1 MRDPKPSF
9 REAVDAILSPA
20 ERKQMI
26 YSFDVL
32 GDMALIEIP
41 NALRKKS
48 SRIARTLLD
57 TSPSLKRVYEK
68 VGTHSG
74 KYRVEKTKWL
84 AGVKDPVVIYTE
96 WGCKLAVHPGK
107 VFFNPRLS
115 TERQRVAA
123 YVKKGQSVC
132 VFFSGVGPYTVTLAK
147 HTLLNRVYGIE
158 WNPEAKKYAEE
169 NIVLNKV
176 IGRVVPIWGDVN
188 AVPVLEECAHV
199 VMPAPETAS
208 SHLGA
213 AVKWCKVKGLIHFYT
228 FVSSTN
234 VPAQLK
240 ALLNSHMPEG
250 VKWKIAFSRKVSDF
264 SPSKQQWCVGIQ
276 VLSKLKSGFK
286 KSKKKSSA

>member
-1 MRDPKPSF
+1 MPSF
-9 REAVDAILSPA
+9 REAVGSFLTPA
-20 ERKQMI
+20 ERKHMV

-41 NALRKKS
+41 RELAKKS
-48 SRIARTLLD
+48 SRIARKLLD

-68 VGTHSG
+68 VGVHSG

-84 AGVKDPVVIYTE
+84 AGVKNPVVVYTE
-96 WGCKLAVHPGK
+96 WGCTFVVHPGK

-115 TERQRVAA
+115 TERQRVSS

-132 VFFSGVGPYTVTLAK
+132 VFFSGVGPYTVALAK
-147 HTLLNRVYGIE
+147 HTALSRVYGIE

-176 IGRVVPIWGDVN
+176 IGRVVPIWGDVD

-213 AVKWCKVKGLIHFYT
+213 AVNWCKVKGLIHFYT
-228 FVSSTN
+228 FVSSAN
-234 VPAQLK
+234 VPVQLK
-240 ALLNSHMPEG
+240 KILHSHMPEG
-250 VKWKIAFSRKVSDF
+250 VKWKIAFSRRVSDF

-276 VLSKLKSGFK
+276 VLSKPKVGFK
-286 KSKKKSSA
+286 KSKKKNSA

>member
-1 MRDPKPSF
+1 MRDQKPSF

-41 NALRKKS
+41 DALRKKS

-57 TSPSLKRVYEK
+57 TSSSLKRVYEK

-84 AGVKDPVVIYTE
+84 AGVKDSVVIYTE
-96 WGCKLAVHPGK
+96 WGCKFAVDPGK

-132 VFFSGVGPYTVTLAK
+132 VFFSGVGPYTVALAK
-147 HTLLNRVYGIE
+147 HTLLSRVYGIE

-199 VMPAPETAS
+199 VMPAPETAAS
-208 SHLGA
+208 YLGA
-213 AVKWCKVKGLIHFYT
+213 AVRWCRVKGLIHFYT

-234 VPAQLK
+234 VSKQLK
-240 ALLNSHMPEG
+240 STLQSRMPKG
-250 VKWKIAFSRKVSDF
+250 VKWKIAFSRRVSDF
-264 SPSKQQWCVGIQ
+264 SPSKQQWCVGIH
-276 VLSKLKSGFK
+276 VLSKPKGGFK
-286 KSKKKSSA
+286 KSNKKSPA

>member
-1 MRDPKPSF
+1 MADQKPSF
-9 REAVDAILSPA
+9 REAVDKFLSPS
-20 ERKQMI
+20 ERRQMI

-41 NALRKKS
+41 EALRKKS

-57 TSPSLKRVYEK
+57 TSSSLKRVYEK

-96 WGCKLAVHPGK
+96 WGCKFVVDPGK

-115 TERQRVAA
+115 TERQRVAS

-132 VFFSGVGPYTVTLAK
+132 VFFSGVGPYTVSLAK
-147 HTLLNRVYGIE
+147 HTSLNRVYGIE

-188 AVPVLEECAHV
+188 KVPVLEECAHV
-199 VMPAPETAS
+199 VMPAPETATE
-208 SHLGA
+208 HLDA
-213 AVKWCKVKGLIHFYT
+213 AVNWCKVKGLIHFYT
-228 FVSSTN
+228 FVSSKN
-234 VPAQLK
+234 VPKQLK
-240 ALLNSHMPEG
+240 STIQTHMPKE
-250 VKWKIAFSRKVSDF
+250 VKWKISFSRKVSDF

-276 VLSKLKSGFK
+276 VLSKPKSGFK
-286 KSKKKSSA
+286 KSKKKTIA